1 MLKIAGISPNSFQYN
16 VSAVKILYNSA
27 IRKIYL
33 IQGDTSRDYHG
44 RTNVDKLKISANG
57 PLNGEITVS
66 GAKNAALP
74 LMCAGLLTSGTL
86 RLKNVPMLA
95 DVKTTQKLLQGM
107 GARVLTDN
115 ISEFEINGGT
125 VNNTCAP
132 YELVRTMRA
141 SILVLGPTLA
151 RFGEAQVSLPGGCAI
166 GSRPVDQHLKGL
178 EAMGAEIVI
187 EHGYVKAKG
196 KLKGTRVAMDVVTVG
211 GTENLLMA
219 ATLAEGTTVL
229 ENCAIE
235 PEVVD
240 LAECLIKMG
249 AKISG
254 IGTSTMIVEGV
265 DELHGCEHSVVPDRI
280 EAGTF
285 LCAVAMTGGRVI
297 LRNAAPK
304 TMEVVLD
311 KLVEAGALIEVG
323 DNWIAI
329 DMRQRPKAVD
339 IRTVVHPGFPTD
351 MQAQFMALNAV
362 SEGSCRVVET
372 IFENRFMHVP
382 ELNRMGAKIT
392 TEGNTAFVQGVEQLS
407 GAVVKA
413 TDLRASASLVI
424 AGLVACGETV
434 VEQIYHL
441 DRGYENIEK
450 KLGKVGATIER
461 ISG

>member
-1 MLKIAGISPNSFQYN
+1 M
-16 VSAVKILYNSA
+16 
-27 IRKIYL
+27 
-33 IQGDTSRDYHG
+33 
-44 RTNVDKLKISANG
+44 DKLKITANG
-57 PLNGEITVS
+57 PLNGEIIVS

-115 ISEFEINGGT
+115 VHEFEINGGT

-132 YELVRTMRA
+132 YELVKTMRA

-178 EAMGAEIVI
+178 ETMGAEITI

-196 KLKGTRVAMDVVTVG
+196 RLKGTRVVMDVVTVG

-219 ATLAEGTTVL
+219 ATLAEGTTIL

-240 LAECLIKMG
+240 LAECLVKMG

-254 IGTSTMIVEGV
+254 IGTSTMTVEGV
-265 DELHGCEHSVVPDRI
+265 KELHGCEHSVVPDRI

-285 LCAVAMTGGRVI
+285 LCAVAMTGG
-297 LRNAAPK
+297 K
-304 TMEVVLD
+304 VV
-311 KLVEAGALIEVG
+311 
-323 DNWIAI
+323 DNWISI
-329 DMRQRPKAVD
+329 DMQQRPKAVD

-351 MQAQFMALNAV
+351 MQAQFMAMNAV
-362 SEGSCRVVET
+362 AEGDSRVVET

-382 ELNRMGAKIT
+382 ELNRMGANIT
-392 TEGNTAFVQGVEQLS
+392 TEGNTAFVKGVEKLS
-407 GAVVKA
+407 GAVVMA
-413 TDLRASASLVI
+413 TDLRASASLVM
-424 AGLVACGETV
+424 AGLVAGGETI
-434 VEQIYHL
+434 VERIYHL
-441 DRGYENIEK
+441 DRGYEHIEK
-450 KLGKVGATIER
+450 KLGQVGAKIER
-461 ISG
+461 VRG

>member
-1 MLKIAGISPNSFQYN
+1 MTTVAS
-16 VSAVKILYNSA
+16 
-27 IRKIYL
+27 
-33 IQGDTSRDYHG
+33 
-44 RTNVDKLKISANG
+44 KLKITGNG

-115 ISEFEINGGT
+115 IHEFEINGGT
-125 VNNTCAP
+125 VSNTCAP
-132 YELVRTMRA
+132 YDLVRTMRA

-187 EHGYVKAKG
+187 EHGYVKARG
-196 KLKGTRVAMDVVTVG
+196 KLKGARVLMDMVTVG

-229 ENCAIE
+229 ENCAVE

-240 LAECLIKMG
+240 LAECLVKMG

-254 IGTSTMIVEGV
+254 IGTPVMTVEGV
-265 DELHGCEHSVVPDRI
+265 KELHGAEHSVVPDRI

-285 LCAVAMTGGRVI
+285 LCAVAMAGGKVR
-297 LRNAAPK
+297 LNHAAPH
-304 TMEVVLD
+304 TMGAVLD
-311 KLVEAGALIEVG
+311 KLREAGAQISTG
-323 DNWIAI
+323 DDWIGI
-329 DMRQRPKAVD
+329 DMPDRPKAVV
-339 IRTVVHPGFPTD
+339 IKTAPHPGFPTD
-351 MQAQFMALNAV
+351 MQAQFMAMNAV
-362 SEGSCRVVET
+362 AEGSATVTEN

-382 ELNRMGAKIT
+382 ELNRMGADIEA
-392 TEGNTAFVQGVEQLS
+392 EGNTAIVRGVAKLS
-407 GAVVKA
+407 GASVMA

-424 AGLVACGETV
+424 AGLVADGETIV
-434 VEQIYHL
+434 DRIYHL
-441 DRGYENIEK
+441 DRGYEHIETKLRGVGANIER
-450 KLGKVGATIER
+450 VSA
-461 ISG
+461 